1 MSLKPLKKSDV
12 GKDWVKRRK
21 AKNIRIHPEYHLII
35 TEGTKTEPNYFDSI
49 RNLVN
54 QKYRDRIFLV
64 IEGVG
69 ENTINLFHRAV
80 QRASNNPNGFRH
92 VWIVFD
98 TDDFLADH
106 INRTVELCEAT
117 SSDETQY
124 HAIWSN
130 QCIEIWYLLHF
141 GFYQSDLHRQEYIPK
156 LDQWLKGIDCGKYEK
171 NRKDMY
177 EVLKPFMDQA
187 LVNAKR
193 LDKINAGKSA
203 SLSRP
208 GTKVYE
214 IIELLRPYL

>member
-1 MSLKPLKKSDV
+1 MKSDV

-35 TEGTKTEPNYFDSI
+35 TEGTETEPNYFDSI
-49 RNLVN
+49 RNLIN
-54 QKYRDRIFLV
+54 QKYRDRIFLE
-64 IEGVG
+64 IEGMG
-69 ENTINLFHRAV
+69 DNTINLFHRAV

-98 TDDFLADH
+98 TDDFPADH
-106 INRTVELCEAT
+106 INRTVELCEAS